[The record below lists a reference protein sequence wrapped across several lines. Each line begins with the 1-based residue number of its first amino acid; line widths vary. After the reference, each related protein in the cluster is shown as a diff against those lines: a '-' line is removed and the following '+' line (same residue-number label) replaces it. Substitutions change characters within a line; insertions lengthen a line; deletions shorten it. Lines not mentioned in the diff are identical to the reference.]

1 MSNVVQFL
9 ESLGRNPAVN
19 YSAAVAALDVEDA
32 ERQALLARDQ
42 SALNDLLGGRKK
54 VLCALFPAEGD
65 EPQQEEQPEPDD
77 APGEEASIRTN

>member
-9 ESLGRNPAVN
+9 ETLGRNPALN

-32 ERQALLARDQ
+32 ERRALLARDQ
-42 SALNDLLGGRKK
+42 AALNDLLGGRKK

-65 EPQQEEQPEPDD
+65 EPKQDEQPDDGEAPD
-77 APGEEASIRTN
+77 GEASIRN